1 MTKEQIDS
9 ILADTGISFNTKRK
23 AVVAGE
29 PITDAVANAMLKK
42 HNTTVDDLRK
52 AINELNKKVA
62 AENIPNDL
70 RYGDRISDTKV
81 KSPAFA
87 KYVDWNIIDEKIFG
101 YFQVARS
108 SEGGGLMLL
117 ISNHDTQFRCLALS
131 SNVTQNLNDIS
142 EACSKIT
149 IKGDDGQTVTLYDHI
164 LRRYEIIMDR
174 AMEVY
179 KKRNA
184 IEFGEWAIK
193 NGLPSMMIN
202 NFSLIANQEEKDV
215 ENENGQHVTMYR
227 VHALYFGTE
236 KGGKEFP
243 LDCIAKHFDTLAGIP
258 SRHAKIPRLYSN
270 DFSEPALYHIDLDS
284 IAKKGEH
291 PTWDKYLAR
300 FRTDEGKVIK
310 AFTWSIFKAD
320 NTGRQMLYFYDPD
333 GFSGKSV
340 FEKAITSG
348 LGESL
353 VAALQ
358 KDSLNNQFSMA
369 KVWDKRLVVID
380 DNKNP
385 NLIRSEKMH
394 MILGSGLAD
403 VEAKGKNSFMYK
415 MQCKVIA
422 SGNCRLQIDPSA
434 NHERTR
440 VIVVE
445 PHVTDDMLKEFAVCD
460 KNGNVKRNKYGRVQL
475 IGDATFEANLIKEF
489 SAFLYDCKEAYEEL
503 CPKDSS
509 IIISEEMEDALESLS
524 DDTFDLLDDLIEENF
539 EFDDASSA
547 ISVKDF
553 TALIDDMKYEL
564 LESLSKK
571 EVESIERE
579 DIIQHM
585 MKRYKIQKKPARVQG
600 IVKKCY
606 VGVSSRKQKEVNRA
620 VISEVD
626 KANQRMGDADSYGL
640 FSSENMKDVN

>member
-9 ILADTGISFNTKRK
+9 ILAETGISFNTKRK

-29 PITDAVANAMLKK
+29 SIADAVANAMLKK
-42 HNTTVDDLRK
+42 HGITVDDLRK
-52 AINELNKKVA
+52 AINELNKKIA

-70 RYGDRISDTKV
+70 RYGDRISDVKV
-81 KSPAFA
+81 RSPAFA
-87 KYVDWNIIDEKIFG
+87 KYVNWNAIDEKLFG

-108 SEGGGLMLL
+108 SEGGGLLLL
-117 ISNHDTQFRCLALS
+117 ISNHDTQFRCIALS
-131 SNVTQNLNDIS
+131 NNSVQNLNDIT

-149 IKGDDGQTVTLYDHI
+149 IKGDDGDIISLHDHI
-164 LRRYEIIMDR
+164 IRRYEIIMDR
-174 AMEVY
+174 ALEVY

-184 IEFGEWAIK
+184 LEFGEWAVK
-193 NGLPSMMIN
+193 NGLPSMMLN
-202 NFSLIANQEEKDV
+202 NFSLLANQEEKDV
-215 ENENGQHVTMYR
+215 ENATGQRVTMYKAY
-227 VHALYFGTE
+227 ALYFGTD

-270 DFSEPALYHIDLDS
+270 DFTEPALYHIDLDS
-284 IAKKGEH
+284 IAQKGPH

-300 FRTDEGKVIK
+300 FRPDEGKVIK

-320 NTGRQMLYFYDPD
+320 NTGRQLLYFYDPD

-358 KDSLNNQFSMA
+358 KDSLNNQFSMS

-403 VEAKGKNSFMYK
+403 VEGKGKNSFMYK

-422 SGNCRLQIDPSA
+422 SGNVRLQIDPSA

-445 PHVTDDMLKEFAVCD
+445 PRVTDDMLKEFAVCD
-460 KNGNVKRNKYGRVQL
+460 KDGNVKRNKYGRVQL
-475 IGDATFEANLIKEF
+475 IGDATFETNLIKEF
-489 SAFLYDCKEAYEEL
+489 SAFLYDCKKEYEEL

-524 DDTFDLLDDLIEENF
+524 DDTFDILDDIIEDNF
-539 EFDDASSA
+539 AFDDPKAV

-553 TALIDDMKYEL
+553 SSHIEDVKDEL
-564 LESLSKK
+564 RESLSK
-571 EVESIERE
+571 EVDDLASEE
-579 DIIQHM
+579 IIQHM
-585 MKRYKIQKKPARVQG
+585 MKRYKIKKQPVR
-600 IVKKCY
+600 INNRVKKCY
-606 VGVSSRKQKEVNRA
+606 VGIRSTKEA
-620 VISEVD
+620 
-626 KANQRMGDADSYGL
+626 
-640 FSSENMKDVN
+640 